1 MLSKKTQYAFRALAH
16 LALQY
21 GSGPVRIS
29 SISIEQR
36 IPLKFL
42 ENILVE
48 LKNAG
53 MLESKKGKG
62 GGYVLKTSPKKINLA
77 TVIRIINGPIAL
89 LPCVSLNFYE
99 RCQDCNE
106 ETCGMRKM
114 MLIARDAT
122 LKVLEKKTLH
132 DIIQGEMIEE

>member
-16 LALQY
+16 LAQEY
-21 GSGPVRIS
+21 GNGPVRIS
-29 SISIEQR
+29 SISIEQK

-53 MLESKKGKG
+53 MLESRKGKG
-62 GGYVLKTSPKKINLA
+62 GGYILKTSPKKINLA

-99 RCQDCNE
+99 RCKDCNE
-106 ETCGMRKM
+106 ATCGMRKM

-122 LKVLEKKTLH
+122 LKVLEKKTLY
-132 DIIQGEMIEE
+132 DMIRDEVLLS

>member
-21 GSGPVRIS
+21 GNGPVRIS

-122 LKVLEKKTLH
+122 LKVLEKKTLD
-132 DIIQGEMIEE
+132 DIIKGEIIQE

>member
-21 GSGPVRIS
+21 GKGPVRIS

-99 RCQDCNE
+99 KCKDCDE
-106 ETCGMRKM
+106 TTCGMRKM

-122 LKVLEKKTLH
+122 LRVLEKKTLD
-132 DIIQGEMIEE
+132 DIIKGEKIEE